1 MAAAAKRLPLPPA
14 RILSLPPRCRRVV
27 PFLPLMTVSSVSY
40 GLDES
45 LFRAINLAGTNAVLD
60 LLMAFFSAI
69 ALPYILP
76 FLSLPLWWKGRRELA
91 FDLLVLLV
99 VVVVVTEA
107 LKYAIGRPRPCDALP
122 GVNLLTPGAC
132 AAEADPAF
140 PSGHA
145 SRIFAVAALLSL
157 TFKWSV
163 RLGSFA
169 VAILT
174 GVSRIYLGVHW
185 PSDVLGGAVL
195 GVALAFV
202 FVWLA
207 RRLRFYQKLRTRVV
221 ETVARSVQRGT
232 KA

>member
-1 MAAAAKRLPLPPA
+1 MLPL
-14 RILSLPPRCRRVV
+14 
-27 PFLPLMTVSSVSY
+27 FPLTTITTASY

-69 ALPYILP
+69 ALPYVLP
-76 FLSLPLWWKGRRELA
+76 FLALPLWWKGRRELA

-99 VVVVVTEA
+99 VVIVVTEA
-107 LKYAIGRPRPCDALP
+107 LKYAIDRPRPCDVLP
-122 GVNLLTPGAC
+122 GVKLLAPADC
-132 AAEADPAF
+132 AAEVDPAF

-157 TFKWSV
+157 AFKWSV
-163 RLGSFA
+163 RVGSFA

-174 GVSRIYLGVHW
+174 GMSRIYLGVHW

-195 GVALAFV
+195 GVALALAFV
-202 FVWLA
+202 GLA
-207 RRLRFYQKLRTRVV
+207 RRLRSYQKLRARVV
-221 ETVARSVQRGT
+221 GAVARLVPRRT